1 MFRHA
6 YVAVGPPGNL
16 MKLDTSWNEA
26 LNDLGVAGAAPRQE
40 MVARAD
46 RTRVSAGTAII
57 AQDEADDRV
66 FLLLRGRARVVL
78 LSENGQEIWLDAFEA
93 GAVFG
98 ELAALTGAPRISGI
112 IAESDCDLAVYDGR
126 TFFDLMRRHGQI
138 GLALARILARR
149 VQHTTQRMFELSAL
163 SAPGRIYAELLRMS
177 QPVGSD
183 GTARVIKPAPSM
195 KELAS
200 RVNTTRETAS
210 RTINDLQ
217 RKGLL
222 QKLKDR
228 IELVDP
234 EQLDR
239 LRGSS

>member
-1 MFRHA
+1 MTLDTIWNAALASLEILDDSTRLDM
-6 YVAVGPPGNL
+6 VGQAERAQVPPG
-16 MKLDTSWNEA
+16 T
-26 LNDLGVAGAAPRQE
+26 V
-40 MVARAD
+40 
-46 RTRVSAGTAII
+46 II

-66 FLLLRGRARVVL
+66 FLLLQGRARVVL
-78 LSENGQEIWLDAFEA
+78 LSENGQEIWLDAFES

-98 ELAALTGAPRISGI
+98 ESAALTGSPRISGI
-112 IAESDCDLAVYDGR
+112 VAETDCDLAVFEGSA
-126 TFFDLMRRHGQI
+126 FFGLVRRHGEI
-138 GLALARILARR
+138 GLALSRLLARR

-177 QPVGSD
+177 RPVGTD
-183 GTARVIKPAPSM
+183 GTARVIEPAPSM
-195 KELAS
+195 KELAL
-200 RVNTTRETAS
+200 RVNSTRETAS

-222 QKLKDR
+222 KKLTSR

-234 EQLDR
+234 DQLDR

>member
-1 MFRHA
+1 MT
-6 YVAVGPPGNL
+6 
-16 MKLDTSWNEA
+16 LDTSWNAALASLEIRDEA
-26 LNDLGVAGAAPRQE
+26 ACRDMVGQAERVHVA
-40 MVARAD
+40 
-46 RTRVSAGTAII
+46 AGTVII

-66 FLLLRGRARVVL
+66 FLLLKGKARVVL
-78 LSENGQEIWLDAFEA
+78 LSENGQEIWLDAFGS

-112 IAESDCDLAVYDGR
+112 IAEDNCDLAIFDG
-126 TFFDLMRRHGQI
+126 TDFFGLMRRHGEI
-138 GLALARILARR
+138 GLALARLLARR

-177 QPVGSD
+177 RPVGLD
-183 GTARVIKPAPSM
+183 RTARVIQPAPSM
-195 KELAS
+195 KELAM
-200 RVNTTRETAS
+200 RVNSTRETAS

-222 QKLKDR
+222 EKLNGR

-234 EQLDR
+234 DQLDR

>member
-1 MFRHA
+1 
-6 YVAVGPPGNL
+6 
-16 MKLDTSWNEA
+16 MKLDTAWNLALTDLDIREEA
-26 LNDLGVAGAAPRQE
+26 ACLGMASQAERSRVA
-40 MVARAD
+40 
-46 RTRVSAGTAII
+46 AGTVII

-66 FLLLRGRARVVL
+66 FLLLGGRARVVL

-98 ELAALTGAPRISGI
+98 ELAALTGQPRISGI
-112 IAESDCDLAVYDGR
+112 IAETECDLAIYSGEA
-126 TFFDLMRRHGQI
+126 FFGLIRRHGEI
-138 GLALARILARR
+138 GLALSRVLARR

-177 QPVGSD
+177 KPVGSD
-183 GTARVIKPAPSM
+183 GSARVIAPAPSM
-195 KELAS
+195 KELAL
-200 RVNTTRETAS
+200 RVNSTRETAS

-222 QKLKDR
+222 EKLRDR

-234 EQLDR
+234 DQLDR

>member
-1 MFRHA
+1 
-6 YVAVGPPGNL
+6 
-16 MKLDTSWNEA
+16 MKLDTAWTHALTDLDIRDEA
-26 LNDLGVAGAAPRQE
+26 ARQAMARE
-40 MVARAD
+40 AERMGARA
-46 RTRVSAGTAII
+46 GTVII

-66 FLLLRGRARVVL
+66 FLLLEGRARVVL
-78 LSENGQEIWLDAFEA
+78 LSEDGQEIWLDGFES

-98 ELAALTGAPRISGI
+98 ELASLTGQPRISGI
-112 IAESDCDLAVYDGR
+112 IAETECDLAVYTGDA
-126 TFFDLMRRHGQI
+126 FFDLIRHHGEI
-138 GLALARILARR
+138 GLALSRLLARR

-177 QPVGSD
+177 RPVGSD
-183 GTARVIKPAPSM
+183 RSARVIEPAPSM
-195 KELAS
+195 KELAL
-200 RVNTTRETAS
+200 RVNSTRETAS

-222 QKLKDR
+222 EKLRDR

-234 EQLDR
+234 DQLAR

>member
-1 MFRHA
+1 
-6 YVAVGPPGNL
+6 
-16 MKLDTSWNEA
+16 MKLDTSWTAALASLDIREDGARRDLVAEA
-26 LNDLGVAGAAPRQE
+26 E
-40 MVARAD
+40 
-46 RTRVSAGTAII
+46 RVRVGAGTVII

-66 FLLLRGRARVVL
+66 FLLLGGRARVVL
-78 LSENGQEIWLDAFEA
+78 LSENGQEIWLDAFGS

-112 IAESDCDLAVYDGR
+112 IAESDCDLAIYDG
-126 TFFDLMRRHGQI
+126 TEFFGLVRRHGEI
-138 GLALARILARR
+138 GLALAKLLARR

-177 QPVGSD
+177 RPVGSD
-183 GTARVIKPAPSM
+183 GTARVIEPAPSM
-195 KELAS
+195 KELAM
-200 RVNTTRETAS
+200 RVNSTRETAS
-210 RTINDLQ
+210 RTINNLQ

-222 QKLKDR
+222 EKLNGR

-234 EQLDR
+234 DQLDR

>member
-1 MFRHA
+1 MQ
-6 YVAVGPPGNL
+6 
-16 MKLDTSWNEA
+16 LDTSWNAA
-26 LNDLGVAGAAPRQE
+26 LHDLGIDGVTARRE
-40 MVARAD
+40 MVERAEQNH
-46 RTRVSAGTAII
+46 VAAGTVII

-66 FLLLRGRARVVL
+66 FILLGGRARVVL

-98 ELAALTGAPRISGI
+98 ELAALTGAPRTSGI
-112 IAESDCDLAVYDGR
+112 IAETDCDLAIYHGK
-126 TFFDLMRRHGQI
+126 TFFELMHRHGEI
-138 GLALARILARR
+138 GIALSRVLAKR

-177 QPVGSD
+177 RPVGSD
-183 GTARVIKPAPSM
+183 GTARVIEPAPSM
-195 KELAS
+195 KELAL
-200 RVNTTRETAS
+200 RVNSTRETAS

-222 QKLKDR
+222 EKLKGR

-234 EQLDR
+234 DQLDR